1 MDLDPYS
8 STWLLAAAFLL
19 FLLLTSLTA
28 AAETAFRS
36 LNRARLRSMVERER
50 PGKQAVEKLLE
61 DAQRSMI
68 ALLLLNGLGLMG
80 AAGVATVF
88 SLRLVGQGWL
98 EVLFL
103 AGAALLFIL
112 LAQVFP
118 KSLAIHRPE
127 ETALL
132 VARPVG
138 VLITLLFPLV
148 QLASLIAR
156 LGGRLVGRAVVPIDE
171 ALMISEEELRRLV
184 NVENEEAI
192 IDEEEKEMIAGIFEL
207 GETLARE
214 VMVPRIDMVAVEA
227 DTPLLEA
234 LEVIIR
240 HGHSRIPVYEETIDH
255 IIGILYAK
263 DLLEYLR
270 DGRTDVPLREI
281 VREAYFIPESK
292 HIDEL
297 LQELQ
302 RKRVHIAIVVDEYGG
317 TAGLVTIEDL
327 LEEIVGEIQD
337 EYDREEAFMERISE
351 DEAIFN
357 ARMDLDDVNRIMS
370 IELPT
375 EQGDTLGG
383 LIYSELGKIPEPGDR
398 ITVNGITI
406 EVLSVTGRRIG
417 KVKVTRRSDTAT
429 EKRSSAQTEREN
441 ASRAGLMGDVAA

>member
-1 MDLDPYS
+1 
-8 STWLLAAAFLL
+8 LAAAFFL
-19 FLLLTSLTA
+19 FLFLTSLTA

-36 LNRARLRSMVERER
+36 LDRTRLRSMVEKGVPGGQGVER
-50 PGKQAVEKLLE
+50 LLE

-68 ALLLLNGLGLMG
+68 ALLILNGLGLMG
-80 AAGVATVF
+80 AASVATVL
-88 SLRLVGQGWL
+88 SLRLIEQGW
-98 EVLFL
+98 VGFLFL
-103 AGAALLFIL
+103 AGVALLL
-112 LAQVFP
+112 LVLAQVFP
-118 KSLAIHRPE
+118 KSVAIHRPE

-132 VARPVG
+132 VVRPVG
-138 VLITLLFPLV
+138 VLVTLLWPLV

-156 LGGRLVGRAVVPIDE
+156 LSGRIMGQPVVPIDGT
-171 ALMISEEELRRLV
+171 LMISEEELRRLV
-184 NVENEEAI
+184 NAGHEEAT

-240 HGHSRIPVYEETIDH
+240 HGHSRIPVYEGTIDH

-297 LQELQ
+297 LQEMQ
-302 RKRVHIAIVVDEYGG
+302 GKKVHIAIVVDEYGG

-337 EYDREEAFMERISE
+337 EYDREEVFMERISE

-398 ITVNGITI
+398 ITVNGVTI
-406 EVLSVTGRRIG
+406 EVLSVIGRRIG
-417 KVKVTRRSDTAT
+417 KVKVTRRGDAAT
-429 EKRSSAQTEREN
+429 EERSSQQAEEREGT
-441 ASRAGLMGDVAA
+441 SRAGLMGDVAA